1 MSRQRKK
8 HPILVAQREN
18 DNLFVRDSERKGT
31 RPKMPV
37 RCRRVIRL
45 EVAEMMHDLEK
56 EEEEIRQEQYQEM
69 VHEYNQSKVLK
80 Y

>member
-31 RPKMPV
+31 RPKNAGQMQTSNKT
-37 RCRRVIRL
+37 RSCRNDARFRKRGRRNQAGAIPRNGSRV
-45 EVAEMMHDLEK
+45 
-56 EEEEIRQEQYQEM
+56 
-69 VHEYNQSKVLK
+69 
-80 Y
+80 